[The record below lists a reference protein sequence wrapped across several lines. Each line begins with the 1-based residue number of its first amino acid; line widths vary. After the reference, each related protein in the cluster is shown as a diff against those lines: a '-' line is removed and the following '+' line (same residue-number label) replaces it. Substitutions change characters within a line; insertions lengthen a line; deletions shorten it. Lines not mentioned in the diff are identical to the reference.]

1 MSVLDSFNA
10 PEGLLQVG
18 GLPLARLAQ
27 RAGQTPFFVYDR
39 SKLTERVRLLRQM
52 LAPSIR
58 IHYSIKANPMP
69 AVIHHMST
77 LVDGFDVA
85 SAGEM
90 RMALDTGMASS
101 HISMAGPGKS
111 DQDLRGAV
119 GAGVTVTLESQ
130 FQLEAVERIGRE
142 LGVTPRVA
150 LRINPDFQPVNSG
163 MRMGGGSRQFGVD
176 AEKAP
181 AMLRD
186 ITDRELRFVGFHVF
200 WGSQCLDSRTV
211 IAAQRHVAELVSQLA
226 DLTHGLEFVNMG
238 GGFGIPY
245 FDNEHTLDVGAV
257 GAAMQGW
264 VEPLR
269 QRLPGTRL
277 VLEFGRYLVGEAGLY
292 VCRVVDKKVSRGETF
307 LVTDGGLHHHL
318 AASGN
323 FGQVLRRNFP
333 VAIGNRMGGASL
345 ERCHV
350 VGCLCTPLDRLADD
364 VTLPAA
370 QIGDYVV
377 VGQSGAYAR
386 SASPADFLSHP
397 QPVEILA

>member
-10 PEGLLQVG
+10 PG
-18 GLPLARLAQ
+18 GRLEIGGMPLERLAH

-39 SKLTERVRLLRQM
+39 SKLTERVQLLRQM

-69 AVIHHMST
+69 ALIHHMAT

-90 RMALDTGMASS
+90 RMALDTGFSPT

-130 FQLEAVERIGRE
+130 RQLEAVERIGVE

-150 LRINPDFQPVNSG
+150 LRINPDFQPANSG

-181 AMLRD
+181 GMLKD
-186 ITDRELRFVGFHVF
+186 IADRQLRLVGFHIF
-200 WGSQCLDSRTV
+200 WGSQCLDAKTV
-211 IAAQRHVAELVSQLA
+211 IAAQRHVADLVVQLV
-226 DLTHGLEFVNMG
+226 DHTRDLEFVNMG

-245 FDNEHTLDVGAV
+245 FDNEHTLDVGA
-257 GAAMQGW
+257 AMREW

-277 VLEFGRYLVGEAGLY
+277 VMEFGRYLVGEAGLY
-292 VCRVVDKKVSRGETF
+292 VCRVVDKKESRGEMF
-307 LVTDGGLHHHL
+307 LITDGGLHHHL

-333 VAIGNRMGGASL
+333 VAIGNRMGSSQQ
-345 ERCHV
+345 ERCNV
-350 VGCLCTPLDRLADD
+350 VGCLCTPLDRLADGVLLPVAD
-364 VTLPAA
+364 V
-370 QIGDYVV
+370 GDYFI

-397 QPVEILA
+397 HPVEILA